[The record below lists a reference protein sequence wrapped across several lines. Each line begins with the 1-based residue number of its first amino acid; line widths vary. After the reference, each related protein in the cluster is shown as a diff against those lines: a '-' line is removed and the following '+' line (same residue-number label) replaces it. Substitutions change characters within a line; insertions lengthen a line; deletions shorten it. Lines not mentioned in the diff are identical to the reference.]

1 MFVSCLDTKVIMTYQ
16 TILTL
21 YYKNI
26 VMVIYFSQKICDI
39 TCTCSCIDVDCDMEH
54 YTSQCLCI
62 QKDKKKKNNNH
73 CQESITN

>member
-16 TILTL
+16 TFSTL

-62 QKDKKKKNNNH
+62 QKDKKKNNH